1 MTFLTPFIAA
11 LALASP
17 SPPAD
22 CSVAPAPPSA
32 QRVFTNADLER
43 MAACRYQTG
52 AQSQVGAPPPETV
65 NPWPRKTARA
75 TPEDT
80 VRLEILEAD
89 WRARWRST
97 DQRVRK
103 LRPRGHG
110 PSAGGRPGPA
120 RRQEAAH
127 RPTLTL
133 DPHQPCERTRGRG
146 ERARG
151 RVSGPSAAR
160 RRPSRL
166 ASAEGAI
173 VRLASRPRRPS
184 ATLARL

>member
-43 MAACRYQTG
+43 MTACRYQTG

-103 LRPRGHG
+103 LRREALGL
-110 PSAGGRPGPA
+110 
-120 RRQEAAH
+120 RQEAAQV
-127 RPTLTL
+127 RRDARKPPT
-133 DPHQPCERTRGRG
+133 GRRSPSILISRAK
-146 ERARG
+146 ELEVEAKELEDEFQDRAR
-151 RVSGPSAAR
+151 R
-160 RRPSRL
+160 
-166 ASAEGAI
+166 EGA
-173 VRLASRPRRPS
+173 LPGWLRPK
-184 ATLARL
+184 AR